1 LGRSKHSRQGKPPGV
16 REIADALGISIGT
29 VDRALH
35 DRVGISPETRARV
48 LDMARS
54 LGYRPNLAARFLSSE
69 KRLRIGANLPRELA
83 SFWDLVREGLADA
96 ARAFEPSGVEIV
108 LRLCP
113 RLGEGEQEA
122 LTEALADNLDG
133 LILAPGF
140 PRKLLPLLERAAA
153 SKLPVVCVNTD
164 AAGERLAT
172 VSTDPVTCGSMV
184 GELMGRFLGGSG
196 RVMLVTGQMTTMD
209 HANKLRGF
217 RRSVRTVWPRVETV
231 AVVEG
236 HDDEGE
242 AYAKCREVLART
254 PDISGVYVSTAN
266 SPPVLRALQDTG
278 LLGRVT
284 LVTTDLF
291 PALVPHL
298 ESGAIAATIDQ
309 RPWVQGQ
316 MAFNTIYRYLT
327 EGLTPPSYV
336 RLAPH
341 VVMRSNLRLF
351 LERLRSTTEGGTE
364 PAAPVSLAEATP
376 A

>member
-1 LGRSKHSRQGKPPGV
+1 MGRSKHSREGKPPGV
-16 REIADALGISIGT
+16 REIAEALGISIGT

-35 DRVGISPETRARV
+35 NRVGISPETRTRV
-48 LDMARS
+48 LEMAQR

-69 KRLRIGANLPRELA
+69 RRLRIGANLPREIA
-83 SFWDLVREGLADA
+83 SFWDLVREGLVDA

-113 RLGEGEQEA
+113 RLGEGEQETLA
-122 LTEALADNLDG
+122 EALADNLDG
-133 LILAPGF
+133 LILAPGL
-140 PRKLLPLLERAAA
+140 PRKLLPLLEKAAA
-153 SKLPVVCVNTD
+153 LKLPVVCVNTD
-164 AAGERLAT
+164 AAAERLTT

-196 RVMLVTGQMTTMD
+196 RVLLVTGQMTTMD

-217 RRSVRTVWPRVETV
+217 RRSVRATWPAVETV

-236 HDDEGE
+236 HDDEAE
-242 AYAKCREVLART
+242 AYSKCREVLART
-254 PDISGVYVSTAN
+254 PDVSGVYVSTAN
-266 SPPVLRALQDTG
+266 SPPVIRALQDSG
-278 LLGRVT
+278 LLGHVT
-284 LVTTDLF
+284 VVTTDLF
-291 PALVPHL
+291 PALVPYI

-316 MAFNTIYRYLT
+316 MAFNTMYRYLT
-327 EGLTPPSYV
+327 EGVTPPSYV

-351 LERLRSTTEGGTE
+351 LERLRSTTEGGE
-364 PAAPVSLAEATP
+364 PAVRQALAEATL